1 LAALSLISVQVWFRK
16 GLSRANGQE
25 NAVTGSK
32 WVEMVG
38 KFSLITVGLNDQVS
52 ALSTPMQTTWQQGE
66 RKRRQGFYAIRTAT
80 GMGTPLTKC
89 VVSWCCGRLQS
100 PNDVIQKIE
109 KALNDSHTTTQRRTN
124 NGFRNTMK
132 HPQSAFAFF

>member
-1 LAALSLISVQVWFRK
+1 MSDVCLLFAALSLISVQVWFRK

-52 ALSTPMQTTWQQGE
+52 TLSTPMQTTWQQ
-66 RKRRQGFYAIRTAT
+66 KRTE
-80 GMGTPLTKC
+80 TPLGILSNQDGDGDGDAPYKVCGFLVLRTCAITK
-89 VVSWCCGRLQS
+89 
-100 PNDVIQKIE
+100 
-109 KALNDSHTTTQRRTN
+109 
-124 NGFRNTMK
+124 
-132 HPQSAFAFF
+132 

>member
-1 LAALSLISVQVWFRK
+1 MSDVCLLFAALTLISVQVWFRK

-52 ALSTPMQTTWQQGE
+52 TLDSSLQNTYYMSQSP
-66 RKRRQGFYAIRTAT
+66 
-80 GMGTPLTKC
+80 
-89 VVSWCCGRLQS
+89 GRL
-100 PNDVIQKIE
+100 
-109 KALNDSHTTTQRRTN
+109 LM
-124 NGFRNTMK
+124 FRL
-132 HPQSAFAFF
+132 